1 MECVRLL
8 VEAGASLEPT
18 LTREQDDLWEGDP
31 GDNALDIARRAE
43 NDELVRMLEDAA
55 RLRYSIA
62 RHRRFPP
69 PARYAAAELL
79 RLGYQIGSGILVPVW
94 AEHVLPLLVSRT
106 SRGAVPSLP
115 RHVLFIDAISDSQV
129 AAMLGGKYAARAT
142 LELQRR
148 ADAAADSFAVDPDA
162 PTYPGR
168 KKQAKADA
176 KKRAARKK
184 KADAR
189 RREQAERDAAAL
201 QWRPRAPTRPLDSD
215 DDAATV

>member
-1 MECVRLL
+1 M
-8 VEAGASLEPT
+8 
-18 LTREQDDLWEGDP
+18 
-31 GDNALDIARRAE
+31 
-43 NDELVRMLEDAA
+43 
-55 RLRYSIA
+55 
-62 RHRRFPP
+62 
-69 PARYAAAELL
+69 
-79 RLGYQIGSGILVPVW
+79 
-94 AEHVLPLLVSRT
+94 
-106 SRGAVPSLP
+106 PSLP

-168 KKQAKADA
+168 KKWAKAKAKAD
-176 KKRAARKK
+176 ARKK

-189 RREQAERDAAAL
+189 RRKAEREAAAL
-201 QWRPRAPTRPLDSD
+201 QWRPRAPTRSLDSD